1 MSTNNVDC
9 VWNNGVSYTQA
20 LDMLV
25 GLVQSGRA
33 VAQSFGQLFQTVQR
47 DRAPPPTLLKQVCAR
62 GMSSSLFTVKGC
74 FRPPLSTWGPVA
86 LPLQK

>member
-1 MSTNNVDC
+1 
-9 VWNNGVSYTQA
+9 
-20 LDMLV
+20 MLV

-62 GMSSSLFTVKGC
+62 GIVVEVVQLVHREGL
-74 FRPPLSTWGPVA
+74 LSPA
-86 LPLQK
+86 LVDLGSGRTATSEIEAPNMLGNLV